1 MFLNRNL
8 LEIRVLKTNRAINQH
23 RDNAICADNLIRS
36 ANAASPVHHV
46 KFNYNFLYVST
57 YHVFT
62 IRIRENNMYNHN
74 HLAKY
79 KIFKLIPSTC
89 R

>member
-8 LEIRVLKTNRAINQH
+8 LEIRALKTNRAINQE
-23 RDNAICADNLIRS
+23 DAICADNLIRS
-36 ANAASPVHHV
+36 ANAASLVRHV

-62 IRIRENNMYNHN
+62 IRIRENTTYNHN
-74 HLAKY
+74 HLAK
-79 KIFKLIPSTC
+79 I
-89 R
+89 